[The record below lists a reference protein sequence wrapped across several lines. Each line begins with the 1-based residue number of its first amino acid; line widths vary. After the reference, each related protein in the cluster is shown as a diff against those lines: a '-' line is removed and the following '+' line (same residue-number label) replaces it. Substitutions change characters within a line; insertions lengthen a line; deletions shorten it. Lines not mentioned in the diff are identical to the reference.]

1 MSPQWFYLEENGLLW
16 LSGDLENK
24 QVEKNEMAKKKNVE
38 EVEITIRAKEKEE
51 KGKAEMAA
59 EGEAEQ
65 EEDGK
70 AEK

>member
-1 MSPQWFYLEENGLLW
+1 VSPQWFYLEENGLLW

-38 EVEITIRAKEKEE
+38 EVKITIRAKEKEE

>member
-38 EVEITIRAKEKEE
+38 EVKITIRAKEKEE

>member
-1 MSPQWFYLEENGLLW
+1 VSPQWFYLEENGLLW